1 MLEKQ
6 QGIVDRALSMLR
18 IKKEVGDAHISSQL
32 HLRLVVTS
40 LWLSS
45 LKIET
50 EVAAGARL

>member
-32 HLRLVVTS
+32 HLRLVVTVRCTPDFLTS
-40 LWLSS
+40 ANIYLSRC
-45 LKIET
+45 
-50 EVAAGARL
+50 G